1 MAEVGQLVAGR
12 ECGACNVCCTALTID
27 DPELRKLQ
35 GYRCRH
41 SERDGSCRIYATRPR
56 TCREFFCG
64 WRQLKWVRETLRPD
78 RSGVL
83 VRLHYE
89 VSPTG
94 EKRLGIM
101 VTLLTDASLRAEGLA
116 ETVAAAVTADV
127 PVFLHVP
134 GPPGHTAAQARLNEA
149 LHDAVLTWN
158 KPAVLDVLRRARR
171 IGLAAHHDR
180 IVLAPRDPGAG
191 RAPGDGTQPPNA

>member
-41 SERDGSCRIYATRPR
+41 SERDGSCRIYATRPA

-89 VSPTG
+89 VAQSG

-149 LHDAVLTWN
+149 LL
-158 KPAVLDVLRRARR
+158 PAVAARDKKALLEILRRGRAQAR
-171 IGLAAHHDR
+171 GGKFTP
-180 IVLAPRDPGAG
+180 IVLPAR
-191 RAPGDGTQPPNA
+191 